1 MKKKISEMPIE
12 KVYIVVLAVLG
23 FLYMIFMP
31 PFRVSDEYRHF
42 NRAYEVTMG
51 QIISLEEVPGGSK
64 ELADGEATYLRVWD
78 NRQINMQENRAKEVW
93 AVASS
98 YSPVSYLPA
107 SVGIAI
113 ARLFTENMLI
123 LVYIARICSFAC
135 TLWILY
141 KTVKYMPFGKNLI
154 IAITLL
160 PITIQE
166 FATLSSD
173 SMVIALTLAV
183 ISFTFYERKQAQEQ
197 PASCMT
203 WTEIAAMFLMAV
215 MLGQCKYIY
224 VFLTAI
230 YLLIPKER
238 FGGLKQKFIYAITLI
253 FTTCVTMAMWLLA
266 TGVVKFGG
274 SVATVGN
281 EGESISFVTIIIR
294 TFLYN
299 MKLYVASATADS
311 LGDLNIH
318 PPKLLV
324 VVFFLILVY
333 IVIAERKNTNELKWP
348 VRLLFLGI
356 VLLEVAALLYTFKGY
371 VNTEQRMIIGIQGR
385 YFTPMLA
392 PLSMGLTLT
401 NSKFQCPKIQEKY
414 LTAIMGVMNLVVVYT
429 VFVACR

>member
-1 MKKKISEMPIE
+1 MKQKISEMPIE

-23 FLYMIFMP
+23 LLYMIFMP
-31 PFRVSDEYRHF
+31 LFRVSDEYRHF

-51 QIISLEEVPGGSK
+51 QIISLEEVPGGSRQ
-64 ELADGEATYLRVWD
+64 LADGQATYKTIWD
-78 NRQINMQENRAKEVW
+78 NRKINMQENRGKEVW
-93 AVASS
+93 AVATS

-107 SVGIAI
+107 SIGISI
-113 ARLFTENMLI
+113 ARLFTENMVVLAY
-123 LVYIARICSFAC
+123 VARICSFVC

-173 SMVIALTLAV
+173 SMVIALTLAM
-183 ISFTFYERKQAQEQ
+183 ISFTFYERKKAQEQ
-197 PASCMT
+197 PASCMA
-203 WTEIAAMFLMAV
+203 WREIVAMFLMAV

-238 FGGLKQKFIYAITLI
+238 FGGLKKKIIYAITLI

-266 TGVVKFGG
+266 TGVVKFGNT
-274 SVATVGN
+274 VATSG
-281 EGESISFVTIIIR
+281 GSGKSTSFLIIIIR
-294 TFLYN
+294 TFIYN
-299 MKLYVASATADS
+299 LKLYVASATADS

-333 IVIAERKNTNELKWP
+333 VVIAEGKNTNELKWS

-356 VLLEVAALLYTFKGY
+356 VLLEIAALLYTFKGY
-371 VNTEQRMIIGIQGR
+371 VNAEQRMIIGIQGR

-401 NSKFQCPKIQEKY
+401 NSKFQCPKISEKY
-414 LTAIMGVMNLVVVYT
+414 LIAVMGVMNLMVVYT
-429 VFVACR
+429 VFAACR